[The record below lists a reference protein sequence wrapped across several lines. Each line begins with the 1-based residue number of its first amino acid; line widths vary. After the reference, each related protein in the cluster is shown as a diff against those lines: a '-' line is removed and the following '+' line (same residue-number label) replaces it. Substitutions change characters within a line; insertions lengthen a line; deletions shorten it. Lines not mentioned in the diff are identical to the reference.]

1 MSKKDKNK
9 NKNSK
14 PEEKAP
20 KNEDKKP
27 KEEDKKKV
35 TEEKEQKGEKVEKEE
50 EKFEEKKPEEGKKEE
65 GLEESGGGNL
75 AIFAVIVVI
84 ILIIWMIH
92 SGSKKPQPQPPP
104 KPVTTVT
111 KTIGEASSPQKPLA
125 YPEDAIN
132 AVKESKDP
140 KTGLNVLAR
149 LNELRTKKERQAH
162 IKIVEK
168 DWKARD
174 TKESGIENRYFEV
187 TYKWEENGEPVVFMW
202 RVDMEAH
209 QVTPLNEEAKSLD
222 NFEETMNNVGVPTP
236 SPSPKEEASPTPKPQ
251 ASPKKEEVTPT
262 PSPKKEI
269 KSLKGEKEIDILPP
283 KTPEEEATK
292 EKTTEK
298 AEKSP
303 APPSP
308 PAIEYGAEF
317 YQLTGV
323 MKTGAKY
330 QAMLKKEGKVI
341 YATTGTTLPDGWVV
355 ETVKS
360 RSVTL
365 RKGNQRRTLQL
376 KEMEAPKP
384 PQYEKSKYPKA
395 KPKGEKVE
403 GPPPVP
409 APGEAPP
416 VPPAPNKTEKKSP
429 EEEPTVIPIE

>member
-1 MSKKDKNK
+1 MSKKNKNK

-20 KNEDKKP
+20 KKEEKKP
-27 KEEDKKKV
+27 KEEEKKKV
-35 TEEKEQKGEKVEKEE
+35 TEEKEQKE
-50 EKFEEKKPEEGKKEE
+50 EKSEEKKPESEEKKEEKKPEEGKKEE

-92 SGSKKPQPQPPP
+92 SGSKKPQPPP

-111 KTIGEASSPQKPLA
+111 KTIGEASPPPQKPPA

-149 LNELRTKKERQAH
+149 LSELRTKKERQAH

-174 TKESGIENRYFEV
+174 TKENGTENRYFEV
-187 TYKWEENGEPVVFMW
+187 TYKWEENGKPVVFMW

-209 QVTPLNEEAKSLD
+209 QITPLNEEAKSLD
-222 NFEETMNNVGVPTP
+222 NFEETMTNVEAPTP

-283 KTPEEEATK
+283 KTPEK
-292 EKTTEK
+292 EKVTEK
-298 AEKSP
+298 AEKPS
-303 APPSP
+303 APPP
-308 PAIEYGAEF
+308 PPPVIEYRAEF

-355 ETVKS
+355 ESVKS

-384 PQYEKSKYPKA
+384 PQYEKNKYPKA